1 MITESAARKL
11 SPELQAALTRFAKTH
26 ARHKEA
32 TFKTVKLQS
41 GETFAGT
48 ATVPRSIGEDYD
60 EARNSLLTFR
70 SELPVLNEID
80 HKARA
85 EKIADALGDAG
96 QDAYEKEYDVALEDI
111 KRIEEKLAAVGLKLA
126 AEKK

>member
-32 TFKTVKLQS
+32 TFKTLKLQS

-48 ATVPRSIGEDYD
+48 ATVPRSIGD
-60 EARNSLLTFR
+60 SLLTFR